1 MVKLS
6 RKEKEAAEKFHKSRI
21 AFAWV
26 NGELVLNDNDEDDR
40 DHQHWLMED
49 YGISIE
55 EFEKLPRGYMIRDKI
70 QLFTGSTFARIEDK
84 DLRLPM
90 ADILRLRDIYKKK
103 FPNSVSVWI
112 YNGVRVG
119 KVGEIWIPIEG
130 IGELYLE

>member
-6 RKEKEAAEKFHKSRI
+6 KKEKEAAEKFHKSRI

-26 NGELVLNDNDEDDR
+26 KGELLVNDNDEDDR

-49 YGISIE
+49 HGISIE
-55 EFEKLPRGYMIRDKI
+55 EFEKLPRGYMIHDKI

-103 FPNSVSVWI
+103 FPDAGSVWI
-112 YNGVRVG
+112 YNGVVVG
-119 KVGEIWIPIEG
+119 NVGEIWPAIECL
-130 IGELYLE
+130 GELYLE